1 MDAVKAMPN
10 GQEPGKQERIAMTT
24 KKSVRRKG
32 KAVHA
37 PPKSM
42 KKVMRN
48 LSRTIGQPAGSLL
61 HIGEQKTAK
70 CIITVFGYDEEREF
84 HMPVKSVAEC
94 EEWKDEQRV
103 LWINIA
109 VAFACPIRF

>member
-1 MDAVKAMPN
+1 
-10 GQEPGKQERIAMTT
+10 MTA

-32 KAVHA
+32 KSIRASSR
-37 PPKSM
+37 PM

-61 HIGEQKTAK
+61 HIGEQKTAN

-94 EEWKDEQRV
+94 AEWIDQLLV
-103 LWINIA
+103 
-109 VAFACPIRF
+109 